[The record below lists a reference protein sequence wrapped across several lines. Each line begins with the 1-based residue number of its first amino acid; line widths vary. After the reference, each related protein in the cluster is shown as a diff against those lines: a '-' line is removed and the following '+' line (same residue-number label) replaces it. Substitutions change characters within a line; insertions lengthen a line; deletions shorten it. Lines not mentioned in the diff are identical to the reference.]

1 MKAVAM
7 LAKDP
12 KVDIFNFAEN
22 MFPPIT
28 PEIFYDDKLPM
39 LKKKAEAESKLFLE
53 EAVSLKNY
61 SGKIKKATN
70 MKNHEY
76 VQK

>member
-39 LKKKAEAESKLFLE
+39 LKKSSNLLTQKLKQKASFSLRKL
-53 EAVSLKNY
+53 
-61 SGKIKKATN
+61 
-70 MKNHEY
+70 
-76 VQK
+76 